1 MYKKIPLL
9 CIVFLALCCKKN
21 KPIPVI
27 DERPAIEALMHTYRD
42 NWIKRDT
49 TKILDCLTEDFV
61 YFRPELDKKPIYGKR
76 AVSEFFFQKGNY
88 PFAVIS
94 YNASNSYVHF
104 DNNLAFCQ
112 GVSRYFWCLEK
123 NGVKTDTILSVYDF
137 TNILVKIDGVWKL
150 QSLTHIYKEKDYYR

>member
-61 YFRPELDKKPIYGKR
+61 YFRHNEIR
-76 AVSEFFFQKGNY
+76 ANKT
-88 PFAVIS
+88 P
-94 YNASNSYVHF
+94 HF
-104 DNNLAFCQ
+104 
-112 GVSRYFWCLEK
+112 
-123 NGVKTDTILSVYDF
+123 
-137 TNILVKIDGVWKL
+137 
-150 QSLTHIYKEKDYYR
+150 